1 MPQNQGTTATPVP
14 QVGTSTTLAPN
25 LAALCAGVLPVW
37 ARHIATSRAQSEVA
51 VTQMLKAFADI
62 SPHIGAAERQSVQI
76 TEALST
82 SDDGIT
88 GLVCACER
96 TLAPVLQNT
105 TLPPEAS
112 AAIEKVLDMVRS
124 AVSALEGIAKP
135 FAHETQ
141 MVAEHVDRMYMGFQ
155 YQDRISQMMALLE
168 GDIVRLQDACTG
180 KAPDTL
186 NLEAWLARLES
197 LYAMSEQRQ
206 DHLGASNPSTD
217 STETGEPTF
226 F

>member
-1 MPQNQGTTATPVP
+1 MPQNQGFTTAPH
-14 QVGTSTTLAPN
+14 VGAGAKPAPTLAE
-25 LAALCAGVLPVW
+25 LCAGVLPVW

-62 SPHIGAAERQSVQI
+62 SPHIGAAERQSLQI
-76 TEALST
+76 TDALSA

-88 GLVCACER
+88 GLVTACER
-96 TLAPVLQNT
+96 AFAPSLHNT
-105 TLPPEAS
+105 TVPPEAR
-112 AAIEKVLDMVRS
+112 AAMEKVLAMVRS
-124 AVSALEGIAKP
+124 AVNALEEIAQP

-168 GDIVRLQDACTG
+168 SDIARLQAACDG
-180 KAPDTL
+180 HSPEALDLAP
-186 NLEAWLARLES
+186 WLARLEAQ
-197 LYAMSEQRQ
+197 YAMTEQRQ
-206 DHLGASNPSTD
+206 DHLGIDSAQAPTTEPS
-217 STETGEPTF
+217 EPTF